1 MLRPLTLVRL
11 ALSSCLLGCGPE
23 ADAAACYG
31 VCGEG
36 TRCESGKCIAI
47 PAAPEEAKPAA
58 PEAKAGK
65 RGRRRGSAIAD
76 DADDV
81 RSDSAT
87 YQPVADGHIPRYDAN
102 ATTVLDPDA
111 GSERLGDA
119 TVRAE
124 LRGLEPAFDRCI
136 ADAVAGGVT
145 IPAGRVDFVFGLTAK
160 GKVDGVTAKAPA
172 ALRDTG
178 ILGCLRKVIHDH
190 RFPTYDGPPMGVD
203 YTFEVG

>member
-1 MLRPLTLVRL
+1 VLRPLTLARV
-11 ALSSCLLGCGPE
+11 ALSSCLLGCGPG

-36 TRCESGKCIAI
+36 TRCESGRCIAI
-47 PAAPEEAKPAA
+47 AAAPEEAKPGV

-65 RGRRRGSAIAD
+65 RGRKRGAASGDAVDARAD
-76 DADDV
+76 G
-81 RSDSAT
+81 AT
-87 YQPVADGHIPRYDAN
+87 YQPVADGHIPRYDAT

-111 GSERLGDA
+111 GSERLGDH

-145 IPAGRVDFVFGLTAK
+145 IAAGRVDFVFGLSAK
-160 GKVDGVTAKAPA
+160 GKVTGVTAKAPA

-178 ILGCLRKVIHDH
+178 ILGCLRKVIYDH

-203 YTFEVG
+203 YTFDVG